1 MNNRFLLSTEHVFRT
16 KNVEN
21 PVKTAIL
28 QGKLK
33 NFYLTKR
40 GQANIIKKIGH

>member
-1 MNNRFLLSTEHVFRT
+1 MNNRLLQSTEHVFRT

-21 PVKTAIL
+21 LVKSAYL

-33 NFYLTKR
+33 KFLLDEE
-40 GQANIIKKIGH
+40 GAS